1 MKTMRVLLAAISTL
15 LALGVQAQA
24 WPSKPV
30 KIIVAFPPGQ
40 ATDTLARLMA
50 EKLGNA
56 LGQPFIIDN
65 RPGAGGVVGT
75 EVAKNAAPDGYTLV
89 MAPISSF
96 AINVALQ
103 PNLPYDPLRDFAP
116 ISNIGLTPQT
126 IMANPKAG
134 IGSIKE
140 LVAKAKARPGELFYA
155 SSGNGSASHLAME
168 SLQLAAGI
176 KLTHVPF
183 KGNADAFTQVIG
195 GQIPLI
201 SDAVPGAAP
210 QVRGGKL
217 VALGVASLQRSP
229 YLPDVPTVA
238 EQGYPGFEVV
248 GWIGIAAPARVPEP
262 ILDRLNAEIR
272 KALEQPDVKEKL
284 TAASFVTAGG
294 TRAEFTDFIRAEIAR
309 WKKVVKD
316 ANVKTD

>member
-1 MKTMRVLLAAISTL
+1 MKIARSL
-15 LALGVQAQA
+15 LALLLVSLAASAGAQD

-30 KIIVAFPPGQ
+30 KIIVPFPPGQ
-40 ATDTLARLMA
+40 ATDTLARLVG
-50 EKLGNA
+50 EKLTSA
-56 LGQPFIIDN
+56 FGQPFVIDN
-65 RPGAGGVVGT
+65 RPGAGGVLGT

-103 PNLPYDPLRDFAP
+103 PKLPYDPLTDFAP

-134 IGSIKE
+134 ITSIKD
-140 LVAKAKARPGELFYA
+140 LVAKARAKPGEYFYA

-183 KGNADAFTQVIG
+183 KGNSDAFTQVIG

-201 SDAVPGAAP
+201 SDAIPGAVP
-210 QVRGGKL
+210 QVKGGKL

-248 GWIGIAAPARVPEP
+248 GWIGIAAPAKVPAP

-294 TRAEFTDFIRAEIAR
+294 SRAEFTEFIRAEIVR
-309 WKKVVKD
+309 WKKVVKE